1 MNLKFLVDILLDI
14 KNIVFILNNISKRLI
29 PGISIEDIIKIVYQ
43 LPTVN
48 EQKRIVEKVDKLM
61 KICYEL
67 DLRIEESK
75 KYREKLMESIFKD
88 NFKA

>member
-1 MNLKFLVDILLDI
+1 M
-14 KNIVFILNNISKRLI
+14 
-29 PGISIEDIIKIVYQ
+29 
-43 LPTVN
+43 N

-75 KYREKLMESIFKD
+75 KYSEKLMESIFKD